1 MQNKDVNM
9 KKHTL
14 ITAISVLL
22 CFAAIASTTAFIL
35 SRFSLKRAHEIKWSD
50 YDDCGMAWLMEILKS
65 L

>member
-14 ITAISVLL
+14 ITAISILL

-50 YDDCGMAWLMEILKS
+50 YDDCGMA
-65 L
+65 